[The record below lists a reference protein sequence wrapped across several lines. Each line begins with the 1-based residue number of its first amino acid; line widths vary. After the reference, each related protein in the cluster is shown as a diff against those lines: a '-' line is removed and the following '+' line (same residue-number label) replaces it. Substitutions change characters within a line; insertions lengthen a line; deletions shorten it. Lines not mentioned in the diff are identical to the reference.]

1 MFLMDLLRGGLRGS
15 GVASVGG
22 AAGSEG
28 VAGADGASDAGGA
41 CVIGRSEER
50 RVGKECW

>member
-1 MFLMDLLRGGLRGS
+1 MNISNGPPKRRIKRFRWLRCS

-41 CVIGRSEER
+41 CVIGGTS
-50 RVGKECW
+50 KI